1 MVKFSKID
9 DNEFSRVLP
18 ATRLAQ
24 LPITVEISADRRDCA
39 ALALRFKLM
48 DIASLTA
55 RLTIMDDAKPG
66 QVLVK
71 GRLEAALTQA
81 CVVTLQ
87 PLEAQLAEGFEATF
101 ALGTA
106 LAATFALGTTLGATF
121 AATFVLGT
129 AWALAAGWALAGL
142 ILRLYLFAG
151 VQLSLSLREGIY
163 TAKSQKKIA
172 VRKPS
177 NASLLIE

>member
-101 ALGTA
+101 AVEGEEEVSA
-106 LAATFALGTTLGATF
+106 SLAFELEEEQPEPFGP
-121 AATFVLGT
+121 
-129 AWALAAGWALAGL
+129 
-142 ILRLYLFAG
+142 
-151 VQLSLSLREGIY
+151 EGIDLGELVAQQLMVALDPY
-163 TAKSQKKIA
+163 PRAGGAQVAAEWAAPPQEKI
-172 VRKPS
+172 VKPS
-177 NASLLIE
+177 PFAVLKGMKARS